1 MNFDDHA
8 RVDGLG
14 QTELDRLAARA
25 RTALEWRQRV
35 ETMEGRGEVDGV
47 RATVNG
53 AGSLTDLRVAASA
66 VTDGGEAVAERI
78 SGAIAAARADV
89 ARVVARSGAET
100 FGEDSAEA
108 ATIRRTWEG
117 AAQSRAAVVPI
128 TETAAPP
135 DRPRDST
142 PPPAPPA
149 AGTW

>member
-1 MNFDDHA
+1 MNFDDHGH
-8 RVDGLG
+8 VDGLG

-25 RTALEWRQRV
+25 RTALEWRRRV
-35 ETMEGRGEVDGV
+35 EAMEGTGEVDGV

-66 VTDGGEAVAERI
+66 VTDGGDAVAERI
-78 SGAIAAARADV
+78 SGAVAAARADV

-100 FGEDSAEA
+100 FGEDSTEA

-117 AAQSRAAVVPI
+117 AAQSRAAVVR
-128 TETAAPP
+128 TADTPAPEAG
-135 DRPRDST
+135 PRRST

-149 AGTW
+149 AGIW